1 MWLIP
6 EQNLLLVKELEAG
19 YCPTTLSSAEAS
31 YFFVRAGN
39 WGEVKSKR
47 AELGE
52 NRNESARAPS
62 PTEGASAE
70 ERGPTRHHE
79 SDTSR
84 LRNAYPN
91 FVSDD
96 QEFSCVTE

>member
-19 YCPTTLSSAEAS
+19 YCPT
-31 YFFVRAGN
+31 
-39 WGEVKSKR
+39 
-47 AELGE
+47 
-52 NRNESARAPS
+52 
-62 PTEGASAE
+62 
-70 ERGPTRHHE
+70 RHK

-84 LRNAYPN
+84 LRTACPN